1 MIKRTMIAALLGL
14 AVTSHAV
21 LAQDMRSPANP
32 GPGRTVQQPTSDEQ
46 KHAEQKR
53 LDQYWNDLSP
63 NYHND
68 DASTYPFNP

>member
-32 GPGRTVQQPTSDEQ
+32 GRTVQQPLTDEQ
-46 KHAEQKR
+46 KQA
-53 LDQYWNDLSP
+53 DQTQADRYWNSLKP
-63 NYHND
+63 NYHSD
-68 DASTYPFNP
+68 DSPDYPFAP